1 MRIAFVTEHNT
12 NDPIARSGVPFNI
25 VKALKQENHE
35 VTVIQV
41 SDKRNIFERIHS
53 RIFQFLISLPFFGKN
68 TFYDASYS
76 TNMSRA
82 YARSVPADKIAEY
95 QLIIAISPKVIAY
108 LPHEGKFILWLDN
121 SITSFTAYPGME
133 NFSDY
138 SLSEAIK
145 VEKRAFE
152 KSHLI
157 FVASRFLKDSLTKEY
172 PAIASKLCIMP
183 RGANLRRFPKPG
195 EVEIWIQ
202 QRMNTPIL
210 HLLHVVSGR
219 WYSDRKGT
227 KRVIEVYKILL
238 KNTRVKLTILGDVPE
253 EQLSEL
259 TSLGIHCSGKLNK
272 ETNEGI
278 EDFYRILSTAHFM
291 FVPSKAEGFGIV
303 YAEAAFTGMP
313 SIALNVTGVPDA
325 VKHGITGW
333 LLPES
338 VNTKEMAAFI
348 QEKWNLPNEYRE
360 MGYLAHE
367 YAKEHFNWKK
377 NIASIVG
384 QAAT

>member
-1 MRIAFVTEHNT
+1 MRIAFITEHNT

-41 SDKRNIFERIHS
+41 FDKRNIFERIHS

-108 LPHEGKFILWLDN
+108 LPHKGKFILWLDN

-172 PAIASKLCIMP
+172 PAIASKLRIMP

-202 QRMNTPIL
+202 QRMNAPIL

-227 KRVIEVYKILL
+227 KMVIEVYKILL

-272 ETNEGI
+272 ETDEGI
-278 EDFYRILSTAHFM
+278 EGFYRIVSTAHFM
-291 FVPSKAEGFGIV
+291 FIPSKAEGFGIV

-333 LLPES
+333 LLPEN
-338 VNTKEMAAFI
+338 VNTNEMAAFI